1 MAAAL
6 AAPVVAAVV
15 APVAAAER
23 GPLLSRG
30 SLGMGGS
37 VEAVACAVRAESGA
51 VLAGTVLA
59 GTVFAK
65 FRSSDIYGSKVKEK
79 GKGG

>member
-1 MAAAL
+1 
-6 AAPVVAAVV
+6 
-15 APVAAAER
+15 
-23 GPLLSRG
+23 
-30 SLGMGGS
+30 MGGS

-51 VLAGTVLA
+51 MLAGTVLAGTVLA

>member
-1 MAAAL
+1 
-6 AAPVVAAVV
+6 
-15 APVAAAER
+15 
-23 GPLLSRG
+23 
-30 SLGMGGS
+30 MGGS

-51 VLAGTVLA
+51 MLAGTVLA